1 MKNLIESI
9 IEEKGLAI
17 LDGALATELE
27 ARGANL
33 NHSLWSAKLLKENPQ
48 LIQQVHY
55 DYLMA
60 GANIITTASYQ
71 ASFDGFA
78 KNGYSKEEAISLM
91 RLSVQLALQAKEQF
105 LKNYPQQK
113 PPLIA
118 ASIGPYGASLADG
131 SEYRGKYGV
140 SIATL
145 ALFHYERMKI
155 LAETGADIF
164 AFETIPCKEEAIALM
179 EVVKQFPTMQA
190 WISFSCKDGEHIS
203 SGESFSEVVQLI
215 NQSNNIIAVGVN
227 CTAPLFIPSLLNIA
241 KANTKKLIIVYPNK
255 GETWDAEHKC
265 WISTSAHTSSY
276 IDDAKIWFKVG
287 ANIIGGCCR
296 TNPSDIQQLQQLTQ

>member
-1 MKNLIESI
+1 MKNILESI

-60 GANIITTASYQ
+60 SANIITTASYQ

-105 LKNYPQQK
+105 LQTYPQQK
-113 PPLIA
+113 PPIIA

-131 SEYRGKYGV
+131 SEYRGNYGV

-145 ALFHYERMKI
+145 KLFHYERMKI

-190 WISFSCKDGEHIS
+190 WISFSCKDAEHIS
-203 SGESFSEVVQLI
+203 SGEPFSEVVQLI

-227 CTAPLFIPSLLNIA
+227 CTAPSFIPSLLTIA
-241 KANTKKLIIVYPNK
+241 KANTQKLIIVYPNK

-276 IDDAKIWFKVG
+276 IDDATIWFKAG

-296 TNPSDIQQLQQLTQ
+296 TNPSDIQQLQQLTH